1 MLKLWFPNPYNI
13 ASETIRASPVGK
25 WLQWAVALPA
35 QMWQDKSNIMIRMS
49 SDMSDFSARRVM
61 MVDTQVRPSD
71 VTKFPIIEAMLAIP
85 REAYVPEALQE
96 AAYMGGNLDL
106 GGRVQLEA
114 RTLAKMLD
122 ALDVLPSDSVLD
134 LAVGLGYSSAV
145 IARMAKSVVGVEPLT
160 EMAAAASQILA
171 AQGIANA
178 AVQTSVPAGL
188 FDVILIEGGVQ
199 EVPESLLAQ
208 LAEGGRIGA
217 IFMHGALGVVK
228 IGHKSEGRVNWRF
241 AFNASAPVL
250 EEFAK
255 VEAFAL

>member
-1 MLKLWFPNPYNI
+1 
-13 ASETIRASPVGK
+13 
-25 WLQWAVALPA
+25 
-35 QMWQDKSNIMIRMS
+35 
-49 SDMSDFSARRVM
+49 MSDFSARRVM

-178 AVQTSVPAGL
+178 NDNRPMT
-188 FDVILIEGGVQ
+188 LIGG
-199 EVPESLLAQ
+199 
-208 LAEGGRIGA
+208 
-217 IFMHGALGVVK
+217 
-228 IGHKSEGRVNWRF
+228 
-241 AFNASAPVL
+241 
-250 EEFAK
+250 
-255 VEAFAL
+255 